1 MTTQALPRPRLP
13 LHFASSLR
21 LRRPRPTW
29 LLTAT
34 GIALLGSAVAIS
46 VAQVASQ
53 GEHTAVVS
61 DLHAD
66 LSGHTATLDG
76 VNSTIQLTQLG
87 VAEYRALMLDQD
99 AAFENVTGFLK

>member
-13 LHFASSLR
+13 LHFAPSLK
-21 LRRPRPTW
+21 LRRPRLTW
-29 LLTAT
+29 LLAAT

-46 VAQVASQ
+46 VTQVASQ

-61 DLHAD
+61 DLHVD
-66 LSGHTATLDG
+66 LSAHTATLDG
-76 VNSTIQLTQLG
+76 VNWTIQLTQLG

-99 AAFENVTGFLK
+99 AAFEDATGFLK